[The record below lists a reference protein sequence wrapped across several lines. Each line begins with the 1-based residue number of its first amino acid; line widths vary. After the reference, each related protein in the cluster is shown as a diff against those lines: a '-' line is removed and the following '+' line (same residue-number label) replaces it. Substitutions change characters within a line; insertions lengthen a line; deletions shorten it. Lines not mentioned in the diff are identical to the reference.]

1 MSSKNISQRRK
12 DNLVRGPVLNLNDP
26 FIRELLS
33 NLSSNLKNISD
44 NSEKTDLLVAGLIK
58 SEIDFSGAD
67 RTANLRQ
74 ILLRKIAQECKNRR
88 QTRRIVELVVF
99 KHVSSLIE
107 GAASGLSS
115 LTSHTVTSQLGE
127 KSDTKLLGGTSR
139 SRSRSKSRA
148 KDKDDR
154 IITDNSTKSLSKD
167 KDYRNI
173 SSYNTKSLL
182 PKESSEERV
191 VGHYSRQKEMQ
202 KSKEQFVKK
211 IETAKVNNDIVND
224 SIVLEEDPDGDDDE
238 VIVLEENVP
247 AGGSKKTAE
256 TIAQQSDNL
265 NKQESEIIREESG
278 ESYNSTY
285 IHFFIF
291 FLIYSCFMKSCLTCY
306 ILLCCNCVR
315 FSLGGPTIE
324 QVNKNV
330 TETPSIVDLEK
341 ISLIEKIEMFY
352 TKRVS
357 DKFYDLLRAFQ
368 CEYRQRNG
376 KLGECY
382 ELAVELRE
390 KYRSQLYETFN
401 KTMNKVKMEALLI
414 MFDMKV
420 NLKLNIP
427 SWIKQQQEGDE
438 EESQPKLDDIAVPE
452 RGEVVFTVHSP
463 TGEVWYFKPPVEHY
477 KMVHYINEMVLKTT
491 TEEKVV
497 VNIL

>member
-211 IETAKVNNDIVND
+211 NLESAKVNDD
-224 SIVLEEDPDGDDDE
+224 KCIVLEENPDGDDDDD

-247 AGGSKKTAE
+247 GGSKNTAE
-256 TIAQQSDNL
+256 TIGQQSDNL
-265 NKQESEIIREESG
+265 NKLESEINQEKCGEIRR
-278 ESYNSTY
+278 
-285 IHFFIF
+285 
-291 FLIYSCFMKSCLTCY
+291 FMS
-306 ILLCCNCVR
+306 
-315 FSLGGPTIE
+315 
-324 QVNKNV
+324 
-330 TETPSIVDLEK
+330 
-341 ISLIEKIEMFY
+341 
-352 TKRVS
+352 RV
-357 DKFYDLLRAFQ
+357 
-368 CEYRQRNG
+368 
-376 KLGECY
+376 
-382 ELAVELRE
+382 
-390 KYRSQLYETFN
+390 
-401 KTMNKVKMEALLI
+401 
-414 MFDMKV
+414 
-420 NLKLNIP
+420 
-427 SWIKQQQEGDE
+427 
-438 EESQPKLDDIAVPE
+438 
-452 RGEVVFTVHSP
+452 
-463 TGEVWYFKPPVEHY
+463 
-477 KMVHYINEMVLKTT
+477 
-491 TEEKVV
+491 
-497 VNIL
+497 